1 MIYTSNILVRTIGI
15 YSNLTMDNNSSM
27 SKYDHKFLCLERIWT
42 ELINYF
48 DNFDVSNVTKYSIIG
63 AKNHFMGSLGICS
76 NEKYTNRCAGFRF
89 SIHLKIMITE
99 SSMFNLMFFI
109 DSGACNVTGLI
120 EAEHIVESMK
130 RLTIFL
136 SKPLCL
142 QKDIYFFIK
151 THMNKTNIEIK
162 DEYKYIHYENLKNV
176 LESDACGYRLI
187 KHVNNASTVIKC
199 DLPIEAY
206 DLYVLK
212 YPLKDSLKDPNL
224 EECLNK
230 WIYTSETLDSINR
243 KYEVNAS
250 KLKKELIN
258 INKEQN
264 VPYIVKINFQ
274 LIKKKIII
282 CSKRIDASELV
293 AEEIID
299 ILSHN
304 IDKIFI

>member
-48 DNFDVSNVTKYSIIG
+48 DNFDLSNATKYSIIG
-63 AKNHFMGSLGICS
+63 AKNHFMGSLGVCS
-76 NEKYTNRCAGFRF
+76 DEKYTNRCAGFRF
-89 SIHLKIMITE
+89 SIHLKIMISE

-120 EAEHIVESMK
+120 QAEHIVESMK

-151 THMNKTNIEIK
+151 IHMNKTNIEIK
-162 DEYKYIHYENLKNV
+162 DEYKYIHYERLKNI
-176 LESDACGYRLI
+176 LENDVCGYRLI

-199 DLPIEAY
+199 DLPVEAY

-212 YPLKDSLKDPNL
+212 YHLS
-224 EECLNK
+224 E
-230 WIYTSETLDSINR
+230 WIQTNETLYSINR

-274 LIKKKIII
+274 LIKKKITI

-299 ILSHN
+299 IFSHN
-304 IDKIFI
+304 IDKLLI